1 MIWCAGP
8 KKWLTALKST
18 RNLRIKTVTLI
29 SSENNKE
36 SAINVV
42 RTSCLLGWHIQVTHP
57 RPRHAA
63 CPFARANLYPKVL
76 ALLSRACACPVHTLI
91 CPSFKPTWAMRGY
104 LNLQDTWSF
113 RSNTSSHRYNYNLS
127 LLWSPSFM
135 LFGVPVAIRN
145 AFTKH
150 TRRIPLVYTSICVPH
165 LRLIDLIFHPITY
178 QRVLCWYSFK

>member
-18 RNLRIKTVTLI
+18 RNLRIKNVTVM

-36 SAINVV
+36 STINVV

-57 RPRHAA
+57 TPRHAA

-76 ALLSRACACPVHTLI
+76 APLSRACACPVHTLVY
-91 CPSFKPTWAMRGY
+91 PRFKTIRTMHR
-104 LNLQDTWSF
+104 NLSLQGTWSF
-113 RSNTSSHRYNYNLS
+113 KYHTSSQRYCYCLS

-145 AFTKH
+145 ALTKP

-165 LRLIDLIFHPITY
+165 LRLIDLIFHHITY
-178 QRVLCWYSFK
+178 QRL